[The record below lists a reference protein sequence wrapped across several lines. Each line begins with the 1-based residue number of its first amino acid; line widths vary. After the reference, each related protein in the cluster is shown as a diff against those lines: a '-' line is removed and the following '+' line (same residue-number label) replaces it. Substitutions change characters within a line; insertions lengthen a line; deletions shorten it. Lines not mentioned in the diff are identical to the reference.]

1 MKEIRRQIAAANDI
15 DLLVSECQYKG
26 DCLGTCPK
34 CEAEVRYLEQAL
46 ERRRLAGR
54 AVSLLGISAGLLAAS
69 TGVSAAGKGAMA
81 AVQVQQDTTVAQ
93 DTARWGWEMCGDAGF
108 FVVRRVVDEENRPLQ
123 GVTVKLVRGELSGFE
138 QETDEK
144 GIFVFSGCNEGDSLV
159 LTYPGMETVREP
171 AREGLWKVPIVIR
184 RATAADSLI
193 LVERQVV
200 DVNNKPLPG
209 VSVMVEETKAGTL
222 TDKDGR
228 FSLRVPE
235 GSVLVFSFI
244 GMGTKRINVERNLPE
259 TPVVLEEEILMMGE
273 MPVVGLDDDG
283 DPLPVVYTTQYVS
296 GIVTDKEGQPLAG
309 AKIMEMQEDGDV
321 LAFQTDEEGRF
332 GAYVVLRHL
341 RFKVVKDGY
350 KTQKVKATPKHATEM
365 HIVMKPEI

>member
-1 MKEIRRQIAAANDI
+1 MSRGKETCRILKEIRRQIAAANDI

-69 TGVSAAGKGAMA
+69 TGVSAAGKGTMA
-81 AVQVQQDTTVAQ
+81 AMQVQQDTTVAQ

-144 GIFVFSGCNEGDSLV
+144 GTLAFSGCNEGDTLV

-171 AREGLWKVPIVIR
+171 ARAGLWKVPIVMR
-184 RATAADSLI
+184 RASTVLEAAEIVHPRPKSVKHTVVAGMVL
-193 LVERQVV
+193 EV
-200 DVNNKPLPG
+200 DV
-209 VSVMVEETKAGTL
+209 
-222 TDKDGR
+222 
-228 FSLRVPE
+228 PE
-235 GSVLVFSFI
+235 NS
-244 GMGTKRINVERNLPE
+244 
-259 TPVVLEEEILMMGE
+259 
-273 MPVVGLDDDG
+273 
-283 DPLPVVYTTQYVS
+283 LPVRGVV
-296 GIVTDKEGQPLAG
+296 V
-309 AKIMEMQEDGDV
+309 
-321 LAFQTDEEGRF
+321 DEEGRLLQ
-332 GAYVVLRHL
+332 GAEILQIEEGGDRLVDQTDEAGAFNTHVVLWRK
-341 RFKVVKDGY
+341 RFKVAKPGYKAQDVKAGKDG
-350 KTQKVKATPKHATEM
+350 EFR
-365 HIVMKPEI
+365 IVLKRERRAARAERED